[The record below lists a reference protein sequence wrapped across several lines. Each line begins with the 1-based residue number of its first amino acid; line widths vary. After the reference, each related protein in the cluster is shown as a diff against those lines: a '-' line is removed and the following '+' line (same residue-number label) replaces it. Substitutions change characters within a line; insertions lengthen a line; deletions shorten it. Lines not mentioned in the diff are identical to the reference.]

1 MPSRLLVVE
10 DDPSAAEF
18 VCKGLRQ
25 EGFAVEHVAAGPD
38 ALHMAL
44 SEPFDLIVL
53 DRNIPGVDGLSVLKA
68 LRAAQNETPVIVLSA
83 LAHADER
90 VNGLRAG
97 ADDYLGKPY
106 TFSELVLRV
115 ENLLKRR
122 GGKETQTSLS
132 CGDLTMDLLS
142 RRVTRA
148 GKPVDL
154 LQREFQILEHLLRNK
169 DRVVTRTMLLE
180 QVWDYRFDPHTSL
193 IDTHMSRLR
202 KKIDDGFESPLL
214 HTIRG
219 VGYRLSEQP

>member
-1 MPSRLLVVE
+1 MPYRLLVVE
-10 DDPSAAEF
+10 DDANAAEF

-53 DRNIPGVDGLSVLKA
+53 DRNIPGVDGLSVLRA
-68 LRAAQNETPVIVLSA
+68 LRAAQNETPVIILSA

-106 TFSELVLRV
+106 TFSELHLRI
-115 ENLLKRR
+115 ENLLRR
-122 GGKETQTSLS
+122 RAGKDTQTSLA
-132 CGDLTMDLLS
+132 CGDLVMDLLT

-148 GKPVDL
+148 NKSIDL

-202 KKIDDGFESPLL
+202 KKIDDGFGSPLL